1 MNQKQLKNIIRQ
13 GEGTQVEFKS
23 SQFQLSRD
31 VFETI
36 CAFLNRSGGHLILGV
51 LNDGIVEGVLDD
63 SADQI
68 ITDLVTN
75 CNNPQKLNP
84 TFYLSPVA
92 VEIDSKKVI
101 YIFVPE
107 SSQVHSTV
115 GRIFDRNADG
125 DFDIT
130 DNQSLVTQLYIR
142 KQTTYSENKIFDY
155 LRIEDFK
162 SELFDKIRMLA
173 KNQRANHPWMELSN
187 ADLLKSSGLWKKD
200 YQNGNEGYTLA
211 SVVLLGKDEVI
222 QSILPHYKTDAIL
235 RVENLDRYDDRDDIR
250 CNLIE
255 AYERL
260 LEFIK
265 KHLPDKFYQEGTQR
279 INLRDKIFRE
289 IIGNLLVHREFSNSF
304 PAKLIIEPD
313 RVKTENW
320 NKPHGN
326 GRIDPAN
333 FSPFPKNPTI
343 AKFFKEIGWVDELG
357 SGIRNTIKYCKLYSG
372 KGTPEFIEGDIF
384 KSIIPIK
391 IPVIEVSDTINLQ
404 TEVTVSIIDPITD
417 LINEG
422 INEGVN
428 EGVIDGVSKAV
439 KEGIIDVA
447 KIIKINPGINA
458 KELSSKTAKSKPTI
472 ERYLKILKELKI
484 IVFEGAAKTG
494 GYYLT
499 ENATKKIKNK

>member
-1 MNQKQLKNIIRQ
+1 MNQKQLKNIINQ
-13 GEGTQVEFKS
+13 GEGIQIEFKS

-31 VFETI
+31 VFESI

-51 LNDGIVEGVLDD
+51 TNDGTVEGVFND

-92 VEIDSKKVI
+92 VEIESKKVI
-101 YIFVPE
+101 YVFVPE

-115 GRIFDRNADG
+115 GRIFDRNVDG

-130 DNQSLVTQLYIR
+130 DNQALVTQLYIR
-142 KQTTYSENKIFDY
+142 KQTSYSENKIY
-155 LRIEDFK
+155 AHLHIEDFK
-162 SELFDKIRMLA
+162 SELFGKIRKLA
-173 KNQRANHPWMELSN
+173 ENQRANHPWMELGN
-187 ADLLKSSGLWKKD
+187 EDLLKSSGLWKKD

-211 SVVLLGKDEVI
+211 SVVLLGKEEVI

-235 RVENLDRYDDRDDIR
+235 RVDNLDRYDDRDDIR
-250 CNLIE
+250 CNMIE

-265 KHLPDKFYQEGTQR
+265 KHLPDKFYQEGNQR

-304 PAKLIIEPD
+304 PAKLIIESEH
-313 RVKTENW
+313 VKTENW

-357 SGIRNTIKYCKLYSG
+357 SGIRNTTKYCKLYSNAL
-372 KGTPEFIEGDIF
+372 PEFFEGDVF
-384 KSIIPIK
+384 KTIIPFK
-391 IPVIEVSDTINLQ
+391 IPILESDNTVTFGTEITFKTIDIVTNAVNDVIDEG
-404 TEVTVSIIDPITD
+404 
-417 LINEG
+417 INEG
-422 INEGVN
+422 INEGLN
-428 EGVIDGVSKAV
+428 EGVK
-439 KEGIIDVA
+439 
-447 KIIKINPGINA
+447 
-458 KELSSKTAKSKPTI
+458 KELVKVVNSLKKSPGMKANEIAKRIDKSRQTV
-472 ERYLKILKELKI
+472 ERYIKILKRFSMIEY
-484 IVFEGAAKTG
+484 EGARKTG

-499 ENATKKIKNK
+499 EKFMEKIKNA